1 MQSNRTRPQ
10 FSCWL
15 IEQINSNGYPGLFWL
30 DRVTFR
36 IPWKHISRMDCS
48 EEDCAIFKAWA
59 VTSGKIHEYPES
71 KAKWKTN
78 FRCILRSLKCFR
90 KIEDHSKDS
99 DDPHKVYQ
107 IVEDINV
114 ENAELPQSNIH
125 AHLPLPMNFQ
135 MVSPAVNQPVNT
147 EQETFQQFGMLNLSN
162 TQAELPIGVSSQNAS
177 PILFSE
183 QFAESTPANPVHVPQ
198 NEMPQEPATSQ
209 YAMGNFQFAGPSP
222 HDMEVTITYRGRTVL
237 QTTVC
242 GPKVQLHYNCE
253 GNAIVTQS
261 HVCFPSTDGMT
272 DRKQIQST
280 NTLLDNIQRGLLL
293 EIRNKSIYATRLS
306 KCCIYM
312 SDPSAPPNTIGGSFK
327 LSQNEE
333 VQLLDFSKYFLE
345 IKNYCDH
352 EGHSPD
358 YTIYLCFGEKYPDN
372 KPNERK
378 LIIVKIVPLMYKY
391 LYEVAQLS
399 GASSLRSNP
408 SLQISCD
415 PENDLYNLIQSY
427 LNSGMDFTNY

>member
-1 MQSNRTRPQ
+1 
-10 FSCWL
+10 
-15 IEQINSNGYPGLFWL
+15 
-30 DRVTFR
+30 
-36 IPWKHISRMDCS
+36 MDCS

-78 FRCILRSLKCFR
+78 FRCILHSLKCFR
-90 KIEDHSKDS
+90 KINDHSKDS

-107 IVEDINV
+107 IVEEINV
-114 ENAELPQSNIH
+114 ENAQLPQSDIH

-135 MVSPAVNQPVNT
+135 MIPPAMNQPVNT

-162 TQAELPIGVSSQNAS
+162 TQAELPIGVSSQNVS
-177 PILFSE
+177 PILFNE
-183 QFAESTPANPVHVPQ
+183 QFAESTPANPVYVPQ
-198 NEMPQEPATSQ
+198 NEMPQEPATWQ
-209 YAMGNFQFAGPSP
+209 YAMGPLP
-222 HDMEVTITYRGRTVL
+222 HEHEMEVTITYRGRTVL
-237 QTTVC
+237 QTIVC
-242 GPKVQLHYNCE
+242 GPKVQLYYNCE
-253 GNAIVTQS
+253 ENVIVAQS
-261 HVCFPSTDGMT
+261 RVCFPRTDGMT

-293 EIRNKSIYATRLS
+293 EIRNRSIYATRLS

-333 VQLLDFSKYFLE
+333 VQLLDFK
-345 IKNYCDH
+345 IKKYCDN
-352 EGHSPD
+352 EGNSPD

-378 LIIVKIVPLMYKY
+378 LIIVKIVPLMYKH

-415 PENDLYNLIQSY
+415 SENDLYSLIQSY